1 MSEKLT
7 RHDVEQFGA
16 ALRKL
21 LEQTDATR
29 DGIEGEYLN
38 RGESGLDTQGDAGA
52 DGEFEEVDLDALD
65 LEEGIAE
72 AAQAGL
78 KRIADGAYG
87 RCTSCDGWIPRG
99 RLQVVPYAPLC
110 VACQEAAEA
119 QA

>member
-1 MSEKLT
+1 MRDELT
-7 RHDVEQFGA
+7 RQDLEQFGA
-16 ALRKL
+16 MLRKL
-21 LEQTDATR
+21 HEQADATR

-72 AAQAGL
+72 AAQAAL

-87 RCTSCDGWIPRG
+87 RCTTCDGWIPRG

-110 VACQEAAEA
+110 VTCQEVAEE